1 MTRYNSQQNVKTRF
15 DGKRFLGT
23 RLYPSIKESDSDV
36 IYITNDSDYLDTL
49 AHKFYKD
56 KSLWWIIAL
65 ANNLGN
71 GRLSVPGGLQLR
83 IPMRVEEIVVGY
95 NKINN

>member
-1 MTRYNSQQNVKTRF
+1 MTRYTKQSNVKTRY

-23 RLYPSIKESDSDV
+23 RLYPSIAEDVSDV
-36 IYITNDSDYLDTL
+36 LYITNDTDYLDTL
-49 AHKFYKD
+49 AYRFYKD

-71 GRLSVPGGLQLR
+71 GRLSVSGGLQLR
-83 IPMRVEEIVVGY
+83 IPMRIESIITGY
-95 NKINN
+95 NKLNS

>member
-1 MTRYNSQQNVKTRF
+1 MTRYNQQDNAKTRF

-23 RLYPSIKESDSDV
+23 RLCPIIKTSDSDV
-36 IYITNDSDYLDTL
+36 LYITNDTDYLDAL

-56 KSLWWIIAL
+56 RSLWWVIAL

-71 GRLSVPGGLQLR
+71 GRLAVPGGLQLR
-83 IPMRVEEIVVGY
+83 IPMRIEQVISEY
-95 NKINN
+95 NKINS